1 MILLITALLI
11 GAVASTMPEE
21 AAQIQ
26 VVDAVQGG
34 DENIFIKVNGFHKDT
49 KDSVYMQV
57 NLAIAIEEGLVTVNN
72 QILPVKELK
81 TFQLEA
87 EIIEIQE
94 GLQMTPFTDTVTV
107 HMFLHEDTMVQ
118 GDDGVTNA
126 LRLECQIIETDQYDV
141 HMINVTEVVL
151 EMDSSRMELRRS
163 VTMISESESKLHQ
176 ARHCPLLKCRA
187 VVGCIDWKKNEVG
200 CQTCQCSAME
210 ERPEECLS
218 SCEGVCPGDSKLD
231 DPVEGSDGCW
241 ICPCLV
247 IDDFPRPAPC
257 SYSYGTDLISK
268 FNELPDSVRIMI
280 IVMLSVLSV
289 VLTITCCIT
298 VCCNPAKP
306 KSQRTNN
313 LKTFGF
319 GKLQIYVPDNEKKA
333 PLIDNLDVVSADIA

>member
-34 DENIFIKVNGFHKDT
+34 DENIFIKLNGFHKDT
-49 KDSVYMQV
+49 KGSVYMQV

-176 ARHCPLLKCRA
+176 
-187 VVGCIDWKKNEVG
+187 
-200 CQTCQCSAME
+200 
-210 ERPEECLS
+210 
-218 SCEGVCPGDSKLD
+218 
-231 DPVEGSDGCW
+231 
-241 ICPCLV
+241 V

-268 FNELPDSVRIMI
+268 FNELPDSVRVMI

>member
-11 GAVASTMPEE
+11 GAVASSMPEE

-26 VVDAVQGG
+26 VVDAVEGPA
-34 DENIFIKVNGFHKDT
+34 ENIFIKVNGFHKDT

-57 NLAIAIEEGLVTVNN
+57 NLAIGISEGLVTVNN

-94 GLQMTPFTDTVTV
+94 GVESTPFTDTVTI
-107 HMFLHEDTMVQ
+107 HMFLHEEAMVQ
-118 GDDGVTNA
+118 GEGVTNA
-126 LRLECQIIETDQYDV
+126 LRLECQIIETDKYDV

-151 EMDSSRMELRRS
+151 EVDSSRMELRRS
-163 VTMISESESKLHQ
+163 VTMISESESKLH
-176 ARHCPLLKCRA
+176 H
-187 VVGCIDWKKNEVG
+187 V
-200 CQTCQCSAME
+200 T
-210 ERPEECLS
+210 
-218 SCEGVCPGDSKLD
+218 
-231 DPVEGSDGCW
+231 
-241 ICPCLV
+241 
-247 IDDFPRPAPC
+247 DDFAPRVVPC
-257 SYSYGTDLISK
+257 FSYGTNIITK

-298 VCCNPAKP
+298 VCCNPAKA